1 MNEMREMYDMKMKW
15 RDMKHTKN
23 HEANE
28 TKWNETKQHELK

>member
-15 RDMKHTKN
+15 RDMKHTKK